1 MGGGAVGAGAG
12 PAVPLGAPPTPSPA
26 APVATPVGPAVAP
39 ATVTQAAAGGGVAA
53 GPVPV
58 SAARAEREAVL
69 QAVNAEAAR
78 RRIGGPGDPLTLAIR
93 IAAALN
99 AADRPDGSS
108 MEFFW
113 ATAVTTD
120 GQILLANSYGLG
132 YIPDGQN
139 LPEQVRFVALDDSVP
154 VAQRVSWAT
163 YPWRALAGWA
173 EAKGVEL
180 RTVIGT
186 EEQLKKVDV
195 GAAQTTLNADD
206 IPSTSQL
213 PGRDRLA
220 IIAPQQAKQLAATAD
235 TALVNLLPP
244 APTDA
249 AAPEDRTTDLWFA
262 VMTPMLS
269 QAAGREIAQLKAL
282 RIHADHREG
291 LAIHAAHTAT
301 DPVVQRTAI
310 ADGLYWNR
318 LAALMDSALNAIGGS
333 D

>member
-1 MGGGAVGAGAG
+1 MMGTPMAGGAGV
-12 PAVPLGAPPTPSPA
+12 PAVPLGPPPTPSPA
-26 APVATPVGPAVAP
+26 APVATPAGPAVAP
-39 ATVTQAAAGGGVAA
+39 AAVTHASAGGGVAA

-78 RRIGGPGDPLTLAIR
+78 RRLGGPGDPLTLAIR

-99 AADRPDGSS
+99 ATDRPDRSS
-108 MEFFW
+108 IDFFW

-132 YIPDGQN
+132 YIPAGQN
-139 LPEQVRFVALDDSVP
+139 LPEQVRFVTADDSVP
-154 VAQRVSWAT
+154 IAQRLSWAT

-173 EAKGVEL
+173 DAKGVGL
-180 RTVIGT
+180 RTIIGT
-186 EEQLKKVDV
+186 EEQLATVDV
-195 GAAQTTLNADD
+195 GASQTKLKPDD
-206 IPSTSQL
+206 IPATSQL

-220 IIAPQQAKQLAATAD
+220 MIAPQQAKQLATTAD
-235 TALVNLLPP
+235 AALVNLLPP
-244 APTDA
+244 APADA
-249 AAPEDRTTDLWFA
+249 ASPEDQTTDLWFA

-269 QAAGREIAQLKAL
+269 QATGREIAQLKAL
-282 RIHADHREG
+282 LIYADHREG

-301 DPVVQRTAI
+301 DPAVQRSAI

-318 LAALMDSALNAIGGS
+318 FAALTDSALNSHAGV
-333 D
+333 